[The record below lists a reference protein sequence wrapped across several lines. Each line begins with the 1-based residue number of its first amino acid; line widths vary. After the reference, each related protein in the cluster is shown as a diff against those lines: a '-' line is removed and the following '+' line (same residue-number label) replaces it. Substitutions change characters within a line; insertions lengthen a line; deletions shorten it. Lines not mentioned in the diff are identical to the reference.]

1 MSDELIRKLDY
12 LHVTGESMS
21 DLQKLV
27 IQLEVYIHVF
37 NTVHYVCMY
46 SLLFTYTQVHVH
58 VHACTCTCFSLTT
71 CENDMYMYMLYLC
84 VLIIHLYIVC
94 L

>member
-12 LHVTGESMS
+12 LHVTSESMS

-27 IQLEVYIHVF
+27 IQLEVHIHVF
-37 NTVHYVCMY
+37 KYC
-46 SLLFTYTQVHVH
+46 LLCLHVH
-58 VHACTCTCFSLTT
+58 VSVYFINT
-71 CENDMYMYMLYLC
+71 
-84 VLIIHLYIVC
+84 IVC